1 MAVKVNK
8 IESIDNIACIA
19 VLATKESVFDASF
32 LSEKEYEYV
41 KQKIEK
47 KRQFH
52 HHQPVYP
59 SGFYHHPRQSET
71 CQYYT

>member
-41 KQKIEK
+41 KQKI
-47 KRQFH
+47 
-52 HHQPVYP
+52 
-59 SGFYHHPRQSET
+59 
-71 CQYYT
+71 